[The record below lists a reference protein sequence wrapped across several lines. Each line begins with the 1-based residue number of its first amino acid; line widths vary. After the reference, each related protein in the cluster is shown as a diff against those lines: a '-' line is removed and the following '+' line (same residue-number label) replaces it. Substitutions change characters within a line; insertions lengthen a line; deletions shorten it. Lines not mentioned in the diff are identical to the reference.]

1 MLWRVDPPVPAPG
14 AVSWCLLCDDGT
26 VCGTVAPTN
35 FSREFGAA
43 PTTIASTFTAAGR
56 AARTRTV
63 YLGYDPAT
71 TANGA
76 AGTVFTFNFQ
86 PNAQFKFSG
95 AVARRVE
102 TMLVARFHQEQ
113 FRAAQSHEYMAAHDR
128 FREHLEK
135 KLLEFFDADKSE
147 YLLFKRVAWPT
158 ARADIEERAAAVA
171 AAPGGGAGVAPGGGA
186 PPTDD
191 DYQQALKQ
199 FLLAKKAYFIDPVR
213 ESHITEPDRALC
225 LGLTPMYGTPP
236 GGGNNTAGTDC
247 IPRILQTTFHS
258 RDPALQNGVLP
269 QVHTANDLPD
279 LLTLKR
285 KRVCYYTL
293 DAGGFGKS
301 TVQTTG
307 QASVDLR
314 GNSVSTLLA
323 KLAPDEMA
331 GDTQHTVPA
340 MYLDEDMRTYEI
352 HFRQWVH
359 RQTFKNYAS
368 RMQQILKRGR
378 SSDDEYLLP
387 GERNAAAARAT
398 TMATQSVPFRV
409 RSMRPM
415 VKMMA
420 AMLVATV
427 APAAG
432 AAAAAAPP
440 YPVLLQTQFDND
452 E

>member
-1 MLWRVDPPVPAPG
+1 MCLYTAFQMLWRVDLPAAAPTG
-14 AVSWCLLCDDGT
+14 VNWCLLRTDGT
-26 VCGTVAPTN
+26 VCGTDAPAN
-35 FSREFGAA
+35 FSREFGTA
-43 PTTIASTFTAAGR
+43 PTAIASTFTAGGR
-56 AARTRTV
+56 AARTRAV

-76 AGTVFTFNFQ
+76 AGTVFTFNFE

-135 KLLEFFDADKSE
+135 KLLEFFDNDKSE

-158 ARADIEERAAAVA
+158 ARADIEQQRVA
-171 AAPGGGAGVAPGGGA
+171 AAAAAGGVGAGA

-213 ESHITEPDRALC
+213 ESHNIEPDRALC
-225 LGLTPMYGTPP
+225 LGLTPMYGPP
-236 GGGNNTAGTDC
+236 PAGGNNTAGADC

-258 RDPALQNGVLP
+258 RDPVLQNGILP
-269 QVHTANDLPD
+269 QVQAATDLPD

-420 AMLVATV
+420 AMLVATA

-432 AAAAAAPP
+432 AALN
-440 YPVLLQTQFDND
+440 YPVLLQTQIDDD